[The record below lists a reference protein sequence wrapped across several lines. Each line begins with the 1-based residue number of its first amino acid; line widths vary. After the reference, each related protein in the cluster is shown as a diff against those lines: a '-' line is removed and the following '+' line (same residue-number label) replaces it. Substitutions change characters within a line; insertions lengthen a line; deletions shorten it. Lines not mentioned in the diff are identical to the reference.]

1 MTSRQAPV
9 GPDST
14 TANLVDGDR
23 ALQHYQPP
31 SLPIVSSFAKRS
43 ARAASPRCGGGCV
56 CVYRILMLDV
66 PVNAALRP
74 PELAQ
79 VEWVKESSASSSS
92 FFISSCFLW

>member
-1 MTSRQAPV
+1 MISCQTLV
-9 GPDST
+9 GPGST
-14 TANLVDGDR
+14 IRTSQARER

-31 SLPIVSSFAKRS
+31 SSHPSAKRS
-43 ARAASPRCGGGCV
+43 ARAALRGGV
-56 CVYRILMLDV
+56 SVRVYRILMLDV